1 MAVFEILNDY
11 DKNYTEFWHYF
22 QFNDICELIPLKLKG
37 RITSNLESYKVNF
50 SRVVWL
56 FYKKKRYHLVTKL
69 LKIMLNSDNFLTFTV
84 TALGWTQL
92 GERPT
97 CCFKKHMKQKKVWKT
112 IHIFNEQNIRLMSI
126 LCLK

>member
-50 SRVVWL
+50 SRVV
-56 FYKKKRYHLVTKL
+56 
-69 LKIMLNSDNFLTFTV
+69 
-84 TALGWTQL
+84 
-92 GERPT
+92 
-97 CCFKKHMKQKKVWKT
+97 
-112 IHIFNEQNIRLMSI
+112 
-126 LCLK
+126 